1 MSTIVTNS
9 SESYRINNNIYG
21 KDYKS
26 CNDSLNR
33 PVESDIIS
41 ADEIT
46 LRYLAEEFKT
56 DPVNLR
62 GMITNETNEGQIA
75 LFQNNSSIVIG
86 NSNIHE
92 DLYVMLSTD
101 VFKGCSIKLNIKFKE
116 EFELMCDK
124 MIRMSNKIREAHEK
138 KSADYLNSLKDITC
152 SKIILPFFEVVDSIL
167 RDPSNDLEEESIRE
181 VINSYINKANMEMQL
196 DFILKSNSEIDVCDF
211 SIIEQRWIV
220 RKKEIE
226 RIFGYFFGI
235 RKATAEGPSSEQKF
249 IQQMG
254 KAEKRI
260 AYHHD
265 KDGPGRFL
273 IKDSS
278 GNFKL
283 TITDGSEKKNDH
295 QSQPFFHHG
304 GSDVETGSTA
314 SVESESKRL
323 VGDKDESTE
332 KTPEENSNYTNYGIL
347 GCIVAA
353 IGAIF
358 YFGSKD

>member
-1 MSTIVTNS
+1 MSSTEVTNM
-9 SESYRINNNIYG
+9 SESYRFNNIYG

-33 PVESDIIS
+33 SVKSDIIS

-46 LRYLAEEFKT
+46 LRYLAEELKT
-56 DPVNLR
+56 DPVNLS

-101 VFKGCSIKLNIKFKE
+101 VFKGCSIRLNMRFKK
-116 EFELMCDK
+116 EFESMCDK
-124 MIRMSNKIREAHEK
+124 MIRMSYKIRESHERKSAHE
-138 KSADYLNSLKDITC
+138 LNSLKDITC

-181 VINSYINKANMEMQL
+181 VLNSYISKANMEMQL
-196 DFILKSNSEIDVCDF
+196 DFALKSNSEVDICDF

-220 RKKEIE
+220 RKKEID
-226 RIFGYFFGI
+226 RIFEYFLGI

-249 IQQMG
+249 IQHMG
-254 KAEKRI
+254 REDKRI
-260 AYHHD
+260 AYYHD

-283 TITDGSEKKNDH
+283 AITDGNIKKNDSH
-295 QSQPFFHHG
+295 SQHCFNG
-304 GSDVETGSTA
+304 GVDVETGSSA

-332 KTPEENSNYTNYGIL
+332 KTPEENSDYTNWGIL